1 MFGEGTAAEGAVL
14 LKSIILYSSSPL
26 AFHIICD
33 QVAQQYLERRLDL
46 LKHPQHD
53 ILVRFYRI
61 PHQDMVA
68 RIDREGAINTDHS
81 AGVPGLMKL
90 FIHEILPPSIKRSI
104 FIDTDAFFISDPTQ
118 LWDHFKALRPS
129 TAISMPSHPD
139 QSEPQWHNANRICS
153 CIMLLDLDRL
163 RSLRLMD
170 SSFYRGDPNAARVP
184 ALAPPAFEA
193 MFGKPIDA
201 GNGRVRYD
209 GVKLGDQGYWWAI
222 VSHRPEIFEHLS
234 YDWEVSSCLMDM
246 YMKGLG
252 DDDANEAHERFAQ
265 VHTDD
270 TPEEGR
276 AVLPKML
283 HFNCLDGVD
292 RYYDWP
298 GWSDPN
304 DGLAQRWLPAV
315 RYHVGYKWLWLNQP
329 ESNATLTMQTLY
341 DVKFADEV
349 FAVARAGKADK
360 DL

>member
-1 MFGEGTAAEGAVL
+1 MFSENSAAEGAVL
-14 LKSIILYSSSPL
+14 IKSIILYSSSPL
-26 AFHIICD
+26 EFHIICD
-33 QVAQQYLERRLDL
+33 QSAQEYLEKRISL
-46 LKHPQHD
+46 LTHPQHH

-61 PHQDMVA
+61 PHQNMVA
-68 RIDREGAINTDHS
+68 RIDREGAINTDHA

-90 FIHEILPPSIKRSI
+90 FIHEILPTTVRRAI
-104 FIDTDAFFISDPTQ
+104 FVDTDAFFISDPTQ
-118 LWDHFKALRPS
+118 LWAHFHALRPE

-163 RSLRLMD
+163 RALRLMD
-170 SSFYRGDPNAARVP
+170 SSHYHLPGEVP
-184 ALAPPAFEA
+184 ALAPSAFTA
-193 MFGKPIDA
+193 MFGPPIEA
-201 GNGRVRYD
+201 GDGHMRYD

-222 VSHRPEIFEHLS
+222 VSHRPDIFQHLS
-234 YDWEVSSCLMDM
+234 YDWEISSCLMDM

-252 DDDANEAHERFAQ
+252 DDDADEAHEQFVQ

-270 TPEEGR
+270 TPERGR

-304 DGLAQRWLPAV
+304 DGLAHRWLPAV

-329 ESNATLTMQTLY
+329 ESNATLTMQTLH
-341 DVKFADEV
+341 DVKFADEEY
-349 FAVARAGKADK
+349 ALARARNVATP
-360 DL
+360 